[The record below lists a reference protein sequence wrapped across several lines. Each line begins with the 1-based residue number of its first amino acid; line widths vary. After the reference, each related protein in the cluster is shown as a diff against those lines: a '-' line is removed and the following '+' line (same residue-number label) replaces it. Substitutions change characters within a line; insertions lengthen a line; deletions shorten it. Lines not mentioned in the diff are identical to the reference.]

1 MTAAVFDPAVFKT
14 RYPEFA
20 AIADARLAS
29 FFDEA
34 TLYLSNADNSPV
46 QNVARRL
53 QLLSMLVAHIG
64 KLSGALAADG
74 QPAPVGRVASA
85 GEGSV
90 NAAFEYLPPGTHA
103 WYSQTQYGAAFWQ
116 ATLSLRRFRYT
127 PCPTT
132 Y

>member
-1 MTAAVFDPAVFKT
+1 MTAAVFDPIAFKS

-20 AIADARLAS
+20 AVSNAQLSAY
-29 FFDEA
+29 FDEA

-53 QLLSMLVAHIG
+53 VLLNMLTAHIS

-90 NAAFEYLPPGTHA
+90 NAALEYLPPGTHA

-116 ATLSLRRFRYT
+116 ATLTLRRFRYIS
-127 PCPTT
+127 CPTM